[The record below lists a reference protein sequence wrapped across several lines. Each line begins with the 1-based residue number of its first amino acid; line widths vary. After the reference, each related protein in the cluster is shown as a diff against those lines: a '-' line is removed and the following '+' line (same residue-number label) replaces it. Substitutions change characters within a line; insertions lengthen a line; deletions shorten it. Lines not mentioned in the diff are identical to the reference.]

1 MTMKFLKIIAPRFSL
16 EEVAELAERHFGL
29 IGQIDLLYSERDQN
43 CRLREDSGQTWTLKI
58 ASVEEDPA
66 IIDCQMEVMQHV
78 SAVDPSLPIP
88 RVRHALDGSA
98 TVTIAGKDGA
108 THVFYVLTYLPGQLL
123 DDAPV
128 TAEALY
134 AQGAMVARLGRA
146 MRGFFHPAP
155 AMRELLWDVRLLPRL
170 LPHIDKLPDPQRRQQ
185 AKGIIEHFATD
196 TLPRLKTL
204 RTQIVHGDV
213 NESNILVDPQDPACV
228 TGIID
233 FGDIIHGT
241 LVQDVAAIAAERP
254 FGEMPTLDGIT
265 EVVRGYNTVTRL
277 ESEEANILYDVIVAR
292 LLLTPLINSWRA
304 SETPDEPGY
313 MHTWTNA
320 VFRVLD
326 SLQEAGTNKAT
337 DAIRTACGLSPL
349 GAAGSSSPVED
360 APQLN
365 DLVERRKRAM
375 GSKLYVFYD
384 PPLHIVRGEGV
395 WLTDASGRRFLD
407 AYNNVPHVG
416 HCHPQV
422 VEAITHQVRIL
433 NTNTRYLGTQVL
445 DYSERLGASLPG
457 DLKVC
462 AFVNSGSEANDIA
475 WRMAKAY
482 TGNCGGLAMEYA
494 YHGIT
499 DAIDAFS
506 PSGHYSSDIASHM
519 RTLASPDDYRGPYRR
534 GEPNLAARYAA
545 YADEAIECLQ
555 KAGMAPAA
563 FMVDS
568 AFLTNGMPNVP
579 QGYLKA
585 VFAKVRAA
593 GGLCIADEVQSGFG
607 RMGTYMWGHRHHSVT
622 PDIVTIGKPA
632 GNGHPLGVVIT
643 RPEIMEAFLRETA
656 FFSTFGG
663 NNVSCAAGLAV
674 LDVIERE
681 RLIENAGETGTVL
694 KQGLRALMDRYNV
707 IGDVRGAGLSVC
719 IELVRDQN
727 SLQPAR
733 AETDRILNLM
743 RDEGVLVG
751 NEGLHGNIVKIRPPM
766 VFRREHA
773 EIVVNALDRAL
784 SQL

>member
-1 MTMKFLKIIAPRFSL
+1 MKFLKIIAPRFSL
-16 EEVAELAERHFGL
+16 EEVTELAARHFGL
-29 IGQIDLLYSERDQN
+29 SGQIDLLYSERDQN
-43 CRLREDSGQTWTLKI
+43 FRLREDCGDAWTLKI

-66 IIDCQMEVMQHV
+66 IIDCQIETMRHIE
-78 SAVDPSLPIP
+78 SVDPSLPVP
-88 RVRHALDGSA
+88 RVRPSVGGVP
-98 TVTIAGKDGA
+98 TVTISGPDGA
-108 THVFYVLTYLPGQLL
+108 AHVFYALSYLPGQLL
-123 DDAPV
+123 DEAPV
-128 TAEALY
+128 TAEALS
-134 AQGAMVARLGRA
+134 AQGAMVARVGRA
-146 MRGFFHPAP
+146 MRGLYHPAP
-155 AMRELLWDVRLLPRL
+155 AGRELLWDVRLLPRFL
-170 LPHIDKLPDPQRRQQ
+170 SNIDKLPDPDRQRQ
-185 AKGIIEHFATD
+185 ARGIIEHFAAD

-204 RTQIVHGDV
+204 RAQLVHADV
-213 NESNILVDPQDPACV
+213 NEANMLVDPQDPVRV

-233 FGDIIHGT
+233 FGDIIHGA

-254 FGEMPTLDGIT
+254 FGDMTALDGIA
-265 EVVRGYNTVTRL
+265 EVVRGYNTITKL
-277 ESEEANILYDVIVAR
+277 EPEEADILYDVIVAR
-292 LLLTPLINSWRA
+292 LLLTPLINAWRA
-304 SETPDEPGY
+304 TETPDEPGY
-313 MHTWTNA
+313 MHTWTDT
-320 VFRVLD
+320 VYRVID
-326 SLQEAGTNKAT
+326 SLQETGRNKAT
-337 DAIRTACGLSPL
+337 AVIRLACGLSPI
-349 GAAGSSSPVED
+349 GAAGGNMPAED
-360 APQLN
+360 APQVD

-416 HCHPQV
+416 HCHPHV
-422 VEAITHQVRIL
+422 VEAITRQVRTL

-475 WRMAKAY
+475 WRMAKAC
-482 TGNCGGLAMEYA
+482 TGNRGGLTMEYA

-499 DAIDAFS
+499 DAVDAFS
-506 PSGHYSSDIASHM
+506 PSGSYSGDIAPHM
-519 RTLASPDDYRGPYRR
+519 RTLASPDDYRGPHRR
-534 GEPNLAARYAA
+534 GEPDLAARYAA
-545 YADEAIECLQ
+545 YADEAIESLQ
-555 KAGMAPAA
+555 QAGMAPAA

-579 QGYLKA
+579 EGYLKA

-607 RMGTYMWGHRHHSVT
+607 RMGAHMWGHRHHDVT

-643 RPEIMEAFLRETA
+643 TPEIMEAFLRETA

-681 RLIENAGETGTVL
+681 RLIDNAGETGALL
-694 KQGLRALMDRYNV
+694 KQGLGALMDRHDV
-707 IGDVRGAGLSVC
+707 IGDVRGAGLTVC
-719 IELVRDQN
+719 IELVRDRN

-733 AETDRILNLM
+733 AETDRTLNLM

-773 EIVVNALDRAL
+773 EMAVNALDRAL
-784 SQL
+784 SRL

>member
-1 MTMKFLKIIAPRFSL
+1 MKFLKIIAPRFSL
-16 EEVAELAERHFGL
+16 EEVAELAARHFGL
-29 IGQIDLLYSERDQN
+29 YGQIDLLYSERDQN
-43 CRLREDSGQTWTLKI
+43 FRLREDGGDAWTLKI

-66 IIDCQMEVMQHV
+66 IIDCQVEIMRHI
-78 SAVDPSLPIP
+78 AIVDPALPIP
-88 RVRHALDGSA
+88 RVRPSLDNSP
-98 TVTIAGKDGA
+98 TVTITGADGA
-108 THVFYVLTYLPGQLL
+108 AHVFYALTYLPGQLL
-123 DDAPV
+123 DEAPI
-128 TAEALY
+128 TTEALS

-146 MRGFFHPAP
+146 LRGFFHPAP

-170 LPHIDKLPDPQRRQQ
+170 LPHIDKLPDPQRQQQ
-185 AKGIIEHFATD
+185 ARRIIEHFATD

-204 RTQIVHGDV
+204 RAQLVHADV
-213 NESNILVDPQDPACV
+213 NEANMLVDPQDPARV

-241 LVQDVAAIAAERP
+241 LVQDIAAIAAERP
-254 FGEMPTLDGIT
+254 FGDMPALDGIA
-265 EVVRGYNTVTRL
+265 EVVRGYNAVTKL
-277 ESEEANILYDVIVAR
+277 EPEEADILYDVIVAR
-292 LLLTPLINSWRA
+292 LLLTPLINAWRA
-304 SETPDEPGY
+304 IETPDEPGY
-313 MHTWTNA
+313 MQAWTDA
-320 VFRVLD
+320 VYRVID
-326 SLQEAGTNKAT
+326 SLQQAGQNKAT
-337 DAIRTACGLSPL
+337 DTIRMACGLSPL
-349 GAAGSSSPVED
+349 NAASENRSVEN
-360 APQLN
+360 APQID
-365 DLVERRKRAM
+365 DLVERRRRAM
-375 GSKLYVFYD
+375 GSKIYVFYD

-395 WLTDASGRRFLD
+395 WLTDASGRHFLD

-416 HCHPQV
+416 HCHPHV
-422 VEAITHQVRIL
+422 VEAITQQVRTL
-433 NTNTRYLGTQVL
+433 NTNTRYLGTQIL

-457 DLKVC
+457 NLKVC

-482 TGNCGGLAMEYA
+482 TGNCGGLTMEYA

-499 DAIDAFS
+499 DALDAFS
-506 PSGHYSSDIASHM
+506 PSGSYSGEIAPHI
-519 RTLASPDDYRGPYRR
+519 RTLASPDDFRGQYRR
-534 GEPNLAARYAA
+534 GEPDLAMRYAA
-545 YADEAIECLQ
+545 YADEAIESLQ
-555 KAGMAPAA
+555 QAGMSPAA

-579 QGYLKA
+579 AGYLKA
-585 VFAKVRAA
+585 VFTKVRAA

-607 RMGTYMWGHRHHSVT
+607 RMGRHMWGHRHHDVI

-643 RPEIMEAFLRETA
+643 SPEIMEAFLGKTP

-681 RLIENAGETGTVL
+681 RLIDNAGNTGVFL
-694 KQGLRALMDRYNV
+694 KEGLRALMDRHDL

-719 IELVRDQN
+719 VELVRDRN

-733 AETDRILNLM
+733 SETDQLLNLM
-743 RDEGVLVG
+743 RDEDVLVG

-773 EIVVNALDRAL
+773 ELVIDAFDRAL
-784 SQL
+784 CRL